1 VIHSFQNLVLVYIV
15 PATTAVACVFL
26 SQKHEVLGDV
36 LISLGAGAI
45 GLLLGLLT
53 LGLAVFELGG
63 TEASGR
69 PTSAVFYTGW
79 ALSIAVA
86 MIISGVP
93 HVWEFPGWVATPLR
107 WLGGFIVGLGLAFL
121 LAFLSDVLS
130 RVENR
135 S

>member
-1 VIHSFQNLVLVYIV
+1 M
-15 PATTAVACVFL
+15 
-26 SQKHEVLGDV
+26 
-36 LISLGAGAI
+36 

-53 LGLAVFELGG
+53 VGLAVFELGG

-69 PTSAVFYTGW
+69 ATSAVFYTGW
-79 ALSIAVA
+79 ALSIVVG

-93 HVWEFPGWVATPLR
+93 HVWEFPGWVATPLQ
-107 WLGGFIVGLGLAFL
+107 WLGGFIVGFGLAFL
-121 LAFLSDVLS
+121 LAFLSDLLS